1 MPSTED
7 PKGVE
12 TPTSDSLSGNGHNDD
27 PYSYAG
33 VTEAGALTMTPS
45 APARTAK
52 AGGGG
57 GKLPPPPP
65 SGDSEDEDDGMLRMS
80 FLEHLEELRSRILRM
95 LAGLGIAFVGS
106 LWFCNNLWLFVQ
118 QPPETPLRKLGM
130 NPPTLVPIHPIDPFH
145 LILLTLPFL

>member
-45 APARTAK
+45 APALPAK
-52 AGGGG
+52 SGGGG

-95 LAGLGIAFVGS
+95 LARLGSAFRGTIR
-106 LWFCNNLWLFVQ
+106 FFNY
-118 QPPETPLRKLGM
+118 PM
-130 NPPTLVPIHPIDPFH
+130 LVVP
-145 LILLTLPFL
+145 

>member
-45 APARTAK
+45 APALPAK
-52 AGGGG
+52 SGGGG

-95 LAGLGIAFVGS
+95 LAGLGVCFVGQPRVRTK
-106 LWFCNNLWLFVQ
+106 LW
-118 QPPETPLRKLGM
+118 PLLA
-130 NPPTLVPIHPIDPFH
+130 
-145 LILLTLPFL
+145 